1 MNYTDLIYFD
11 NVLDCFMFSWQSK
24 IIPLCADN
32 FCIALIEADMIAQH
46 QYERP
51 YQEKKMEV
59 TKIKFLPLLAAIIG
73 FILIFTADWRI
84 GIGALLL
91 AVSAVMSAMEDND
104 ADE

>member
-1 MNYTDLIYFD
+1 
-11 NVLDCFMFSWQSK
+11 
-24 IIPLCADN
+24 
-32 FCIALIEADMIAQH
+32 
-46 QYERP
+46 
-51 YQEKKMEV
+51 MEV